1 MCVEF
6 NFFGRSIVV
15 AWGGDSIHQ
24 LCAAAVLA
32 GMCVSVPSIG
42 RAGEPTADTLQESSV
57 LVATRE
63 ADVDEHPQ
71 PFPSHRDD
79 DDGTLEPISQISEHS
94 PELADQ
100 ASADATSSE
109 TNSESD
115 DQFGGALADASKP
128 RKLSAQ
134 PAKFNGIQPGKSTK
148 KDVLAGWKEP
158 DRTKSTQGGSVLVY
172 KTKPFRSVEVQL
184 SGDLVTAIK
193 IELQGTLSPKRLA
206 KQLSLDKF
214 DPVAVTDDQGATLG
228 QIYPKRGVLFLFAP
242 SSDAITATA
251 IPTRAAVTH
260 VVIQPLDADAFA
272 LRAESR
278 LHGPYEKNIEDLETA
293 LVLNPDLAHAHW
305 LLAEIYLATG
315 QADLAMEAAD
325 EACEIDPEN
334 AAYQLRRA
342 QAERALGRY
351 DDATLGVRDVLDRA
365 STPPIVQAQ
374 ALHEMAKLATLGD
387 AEISSKAIS
396 FDNRAITLADSLA
409 TSKNIKERRAAK
421 ELLIEAH
428 LAIAKQIAGNAF
440 SNKLESVSQWVGRAS
455 GLAEDMIAHDGGSV
469 ELRLLVA
476 RESLAALASLKP
488 TKDPGPW
495 IGEAEQASATLTEQ
509 CDDELWRRQIQW
521 ELGQAYFQ
529 AVRIEHLRLQP
540 ESALRYGQLAIENLA
555 DGATKR
561 QSTYE
566 SEQLVGKLYF
576 HIGVV
581 HAVEKQDHKTAA
593 QWYDKALPL
602 LTSPRPASE
611 LLAPQHDGEELVSMA
626 VSYWQIGEKDHAID
640 LTLNGIDL
648 AEQAVKSGLL
658 PEKSLAVPYGNL
670 SAMYQ
675 QLGSAEDAAK
685 YASLAKNAGGT
696 PTPTAAPNTRT
707 ATSRRAPTMTAGQK
721 RMRPPTVAEHSA
733 PSKWTPSPAPRT
745 AMQPNTTNM
754 R

>member
-1 MCVEF
+1 MCVEVKIL
-6 NFFGRSIVV
+6 GRSFKSWDGDTIHRLRLV
-15 AWGGDSIHQ
+15 AT
-24 LCAAAVLA
+24 LA
-32 GMCVSVPSIG
+32 GLCVS
-42 RAGEPTADTLQESSV
+42 APTMGLVDETSARTPRENSV
-57 LVATRE
+57 LVATRD
-63 ADVDEHPQ
+63 ADVDERPR
-71 PFPSHRDD
+71 PIASSHDND
-79 DDGTLEPISQISEHS
+79 VDALEPISQYPERT

-100 ASADATSSE
+100 TSAEAGA
-109 TNSESD
+109 ESD
-115 DQFGGALADASKP
+115 NRFGGALAEASEP

-158 DRTKSTQGGSVLVY
+158 DKTKSANGGSVLTY
-172 KTKPFRSVEVQL
+172 QIKPFRTVEVQL
-184 SGDLVTAIK
+184 TGDLVTAIK
-193 IELQGTLSPKRLA
+193 IELQGSLSSKRLA
-206 KQLSLDKF
+206 KQLSLDSL
-214 DPVAVTDDQGATLG
+214 DPVAVSDDQGATLG
-228 QIYPKRGVLFLFAP
+228 QIYPQRGVLFLFAP
-242 SSDAITATA
+242 SSDVIAATTT
-251 IPTRAAVTH
+251 PTHPAVTH

-278 LHGPYEKNIEDLETA
+278 LHGPYEQNIDDLETA

-325 EACEIDPEN
+325 EACEIDPQN

-342 QAERALGRY
+342 QAQRALGRY
-351 DDATLGVRDVLDRA
+351 DDATLGVRAVLDRE
-365 STPPIVQAQ
+365 STPPIVKAQ
-374 ALHEMAKLATLGD
+374 ALHEMATLATLGD

-396 FDNRAITLADSLA
+396 FDNRAITLADTLA
-409 TSKNIKERRAAK
+409 TSKNVKERRAAK
-421 ELLIEAH
+421 EVLIEAH

-440 SNKLESVSQWVGRAS
+440 SNKLDSVSQWVGRAS
-455 GLAEDMIAHDGGSV
+455 GLAEDMIAHDDGSV

-476 RESLAALASLKP
+476 RETLAALASLKP

-495 IGEAEQASATLTEQ
+495 VTEAEEASKTLMHE
-509 CDDELWRRQIQW
+509 CDDDLWQRQIQW

-540 ESALRYGQLAIENLA
+540 ASALRYGQLAIENLA

-593 QWYDKALPL
+593 QWYDKAVPL
-602 LTSPRPASE
+602 LTAPRPASE

-648 AEQAVKSGLL
+648 AEEAVASGLL

-670 SAMYQ
+670 AAMYQ

-685 YASLAKNAGGT
+685 FASLAKSAGGT
-696 PTPTAAPNTRT
+696 PTPAAATPNTRN
-707 ATSRRAPTMTAGQK
+707 ATGRRTPTMTAGQ
-721 RMRPPTVAEHSA
+721 RRPLPPTVVQRTS
-733 PSKWTPSPAPRT
+733 PSEKKQPNAPRM
-745 AMQPNTTNM
+745 AQRPSTTKTY
-754 R
+754 

>member
-1 MCVEF
+1 MCSEASI
-6 NFFGRSIVV
+6 FGRPVTRGGNSIHHLYVV
-15 AWGGDSIHQ
+15 AAVVA
-24 LCAAAVLA
+24 LCV
-32 GMCVSVPSIG
+32 GSPSTG
-42 RAGEPTADTLQESSV
+42 RAAELGAGDLQETSV

-63 ADVDEHPQ
+63 ADVDERPR
-71 PFPSHRDD
+71 PISSSGVDE
-79 DDGTLEPISQISEHS
+79 DGALEPISQISEHT

-100 ASADATSSE
+100 ASADLDAENEADNHDT
-109 TNSESD
+109 
-115 DQFGGALADASKP
+115 FGGALAEASEP
-128 RKLSAQ
+128 RRLSAQ

-148 KDVLAGWKEP
+148 EDVLAGWKEP
-158 DRTKSTQGGSVLVY
+158 DRTKPTKDGSVLIY

-184 SGDLVTAIK
+184 TGDQVTAIK
-193 IELQGTLSPKRLA
+193 IELQGFLSPKRLA

-242 SSDAITATA
+242 SSDVIPATITPA
-251 IPTRAAVTH
+251 RASVTH

-278 LHGPYEKNIEDLETA
+278 LHGPYDQNIEDLETA
-293 LVLNPDLAHAHW
+293 LALNPDLAHAHW
-305 LLAEIYLATG
+305 LLADVYLATG

-325 EACEIDPEN
+325 EACAIDPKN

-351 DDATLGVRDVLDRA
+351 DDATLAVRDVLDSE
-365 STPPIVQAQ
+365 STPPIVKAQ

-409 TSKNIKERRAAK
+409 TSKNVKERRAAK

-455 GLAEDMIAHDGGSV
+455 GLAEDMIAHDDGSI

-476 RESLAALASLKP
+476 RETLAALANLKP

-495 IGEAEQASATLTEQ
+495 ISEAEQASATLTEQ

-540 ESALRYGQLAIENLA
+540 ASALRYGQLAIENLA
-555 DGATKR
+555 EGATKR

-648 AEQAVKSGLL
+648 AEEAVAGGLL

-685 YASLAKNAGGT
+685 YASLAKTHGGT
-696 PTPTAAPNTRT
+696 PAPAAAPNKRS
-707 ATSRRAPTMTAGQK
+707 ATSRRTPTMTAGQR
-721 RMRPPTVAEHSA
+721 RMLPPTVAEHQS
-733 PSKWTPSPAPRT
+733 PSRWTPSPAPRT
-745 AMQPNTTNM
+745 AMRPSATNM